1 MSGKIYGSAGQLKE
15 FCSAIDDERKPDAGD
30 LRSLLPALW
39 FRDLLREGIENQQAH
54 FKMAILR
61 KTLVRKIEQLDA
73 KLAVDPDNKEDRRE
87 KAFTHAQ
94 CGEFDAAISQYSET
108 L

>member
-1 MSGKIYGSAGQLKE
+1 
-15 FCSAIDDERKPDAGD
+15 
-30 LRSLLPALW
+30 
-39 FRDLLREGIENQQAH
+39 
-54 FKMAILR
+54 MAILR